1 MNYLNL
7 CLGNF
12 WWTIEI
18 STSGTRLIR
27 WLKNG
32 KSIEKLD
39 YFEGTLEECF
49 QYLILH
55 GSSLDGVLVAEDSI
69 PYRFL
74 SLEEYHQIQS
84 SPNEAN
90 FLPGISVSELQVIE
104 SLSENAVAICGKRR
118 YDDLM
123 NEIKQQGFIPISVV
137 PAAFLYASYFPLDK
151 KENGQIFIRVT
162 KTFFEI
168 WVFNNGAFLSCH
180 RFLEDA
186 NRLDV
191 FLNQFYTNRYPLSND
206 YSISLIE
213 NEILDATTVS
223 AKINKKVNSIS
234 LQEDILKR
242 LAEDAWMQKM
252 EKSSMGRLREIDW
265 FRKILKGFGLFSLAS
280 LALVVILWLL
290 MNVYSFYTQKDKLE
304 LEKKIEARKEMALI
318 TQKLEKDR
326 IQLESLLMQRTRH
339 SSSLTEL
346 VSTLPDNMWLSQI
359 EIQGNRISI
368 QGYASQEEEVSL
380 YLSRLE
386 KSSIFTRV
394 RLKTTEKTSWK
405 KKVVVRFDLV
415 AEEAL

>member
-1 MNYLNL
+1 MNFLNL
-7 CLGNF
+7 CLGRF

-39 YFEGTLEECF
+39 YFEGSLQESF
-49 QYLILH
+49 QYLVFH
-55 GSSLDGVLVAEDSI
+55 GSPLDGVLIAEDSL
-69 PYRFL
+69 PYRLL
-74 SLEEYHQIQS
+74 SAEEYSQIQS
-84 SPNEAN
+84 NSNESS
-90 FLPGISVSELQVIE
+90 FLPGISISELQVIE
-104 SLSENAVAICGKRR
+104 SFSENAVALCSGKI
-118 YDDLM
+118 YNDLM
-123 NEIKQQGFIPISVV
+123 DEIKKFGFLPISVV
-137 PAAFLYASYFPLDK
+137 PSAFLYASYFPLDK
-151 KENGQIFIRVT
+151 KENGQIFVRVA
-162 KTFFEI
+162 KTFFEV

-180 RFLEDA
+180 RFLEDQ
-186 NRLDV
+186 NRVEL
-191 FLNQFYTNRYPLSND
+191 FLNHFYLSRYPLSND
-206 YSISLIE
+206 FSVCLIE
-213 NEILDATTVS
+213 NEILDASTLSSKIKKPVKSVS
-223 AKINKKVNSIS
+223 IE
-234 LQEDILKR
+234 EDILKR
-242 LAEDAWMQKM
+242 LAEDAWLNKM
-252 EKSSMGRLREIDW
+252 EKSSMGRLRESDW
-265 FRKILKGFGLFSLAS
+265 LRRIVKGLGIFSLAS
-280 LALVVILWLL
+280 LLLVFVLWLL